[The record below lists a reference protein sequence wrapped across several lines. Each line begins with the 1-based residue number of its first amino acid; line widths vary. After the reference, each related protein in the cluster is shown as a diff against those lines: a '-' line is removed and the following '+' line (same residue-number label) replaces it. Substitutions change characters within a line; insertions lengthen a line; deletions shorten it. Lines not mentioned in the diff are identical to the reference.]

1 MLSHFP
7 SPNRRRIGPAGLEP
21 RSRGAF
27 WRALLFGEMI
37 VISRALLH
45 FERLERPPGPVDARM
60 RAAMMMMAR
69 TRAPFEDPG
78 LHIVWQGR
86 HAAVWSWDK
95 ARLTGLGAPE
105 SAWFM
110 PEPALAGGKILSD
123 TGAHE
128 DGFVLI
134 ERRDG
139 YEGQIRNGAD
149 LSASRFWT
157 RWPDEEE
164 TARFR
169 RAAHGSSASDTA
181 DEASGPRPLQ
191 DRIKEITARLK
202 PVHAAALAL
211 LLIGTPLLHA
221 AGSQARLSM
230 ERAAARQALAA
241 FAENSAG
248 DFGALE
254 RYRSHSAQLALYREA
269 LERINPLTPA
279 ADLAEAAGALE
290 TRISMLRIEP
300 DRVRALIDAGSALD
314 PAELA
319 QALEAQPSLV
329 NVRLNRTANS
339 AAWEAQADLT
349 LPDPAG
355 NDTGDTE

>member
-1 MLSHFP
+1 
-7 SPNRRRIGPAGLEP
+7 
-21 RSRGAF
+21 
-27 WRALLFGEMI
+27 MI

-60 RAAMMMMAR
+60 RAAMAMMAR

-95 ARLTGLGAPE
+95 ARLTSLGAPE
-105 SAWFM
+105 NAWFM
-110 PEPALAGGKILSD
+110 PEPALGGGKALTD
-123 TGAHE
+123 AETAN
-128 DGFVLI
+128 DGFTLM
-134 ERRDG
+134 EFHDG
-139 YEGQIRNGAD
+139 YEGQIRQNGE

-157 RWPDEEE
+157 RWPDEAD

-169 RAAHGSSASDTA
+169 RATHGATSLHAA
-181 DEASGPRPLQ
+181 DADNGPRPLNE
-191 DRIKEITARLK
+191 RIRDIASRIQ

-230 ERAAARQALAA
+230 EQTAARSALAA
-241 FAENSAG
+241 FTENSAG
-248 DFGALE
+248 NFGALDS
-254 RYRSHSAQLALYREA
+254 YRSHSAQLALYRAA
-269 LERINPLTPA
+269 LERINPLAPA
-279 ADLAEAAGALE
+279 AELAEAAGALD
-290 TRISMLRIEP
+290 TRITMLRIEP
-300 DRVRALIDAGSALD
+300 DRVRALIDASGTLD
-314 PAELA
+314 PAALA
-319 QALEAQPSLV
+319 QALESQPSLV

-349 LPDPAG
+349 TPQPPAE
-355 NDTGDTE
+355 DAEETQ

>member
-1 MLSHFP
+1 
-7 SPNRRRIGPAGLEP
+7 
-21 RSRGAF
+21 
-27 WRALLFGEMI
+27 MI
-37 VISRALLH
+37 VISRALVH
-45 FERLERPPGPVDARM
+45 FERLERPPGPVDSRM

-69 TRAPFEDPG
+69 MRAPFEDPG
-78 LHIVWQGR
+78 LHIVWQAR

-95 ARLTGLGAPE
+95 ARLTSLGAPE

-110 PEPALAGGKILSD
+110 PEPALGGGKVLPD
-123 TGAHE
+123 AGVVD
-128 DGFVLI
+128 DGFILI
-134 ERRDG
+134 ERHDG
-139 YEGQIRNGAD
+139 YEGQIRQGAE

-157 RWPDEEE
+157 RWPGPEE

-181 DEASGPRPLQ
+181 EAEAGAPSLQ
-191 DRIKEITARLK
+191 DRIKEVSARIQPL
-202 PVHAAALAL
+202 HAAALAV

-230 ERAAARQALAA
+230 EQAAARHALAA

-248 DFGALE
+248 DFGALD
-254 RYRSHSAQLALYREA
+254 RYRSHSAQLALYRDA
-269 LERINPLTPA
+269 LERINPLAPA
-279 ADLAEAAGALE
+279 ADLAEAAGALD

-300 DRVRALIDAGSALD
+300 DRVRALIDAGSALN

-319 QALEAQPSLV
+319 QALESQPSLV

-349 LPDPAG
+349 EPAPPG
-355 NDTGDTE
+355 DDTGETQ